1 MSEDLRNDPDFVAW
15 ETHVKTNVLPKM
27 EASALTV
34 SLAPGGEPDIKYAVE
49 LGLSIMLNKPIFVV
63 CEPGQALPDKLLR
76 VADKVI
82 EVDWRG
88 DPRAGQEAIAD
99 AITDFTHTERTTP

>member
-1 MSEDLRNDPDFVAW
+1 MSEDLRN
-15 ETHVKTNVLPKM
+15 
-27 EASALTV
+27 
-34 SLAPGGEPDIKYAVE
+34 
-49 LGLSIMLNKPIFVV
+49 
-63 CEPGQALPDKLLR
+63 
-76 VADKVI
+76 VI